1 MTFSTKIKQSK
12 QGMYSGNSG
21 QVDEM
26 GNGQNLDSEKS

>member
-21 QVDEM
+21 QVDE
-26 GNGQNLDSEKS
+26 NGQNLDSEKS